1 MTRVLPEPAP
11 ASTSTGPSVRT
22 TACLCWGLRS
32 ERSSAMDAGVATAE
46 RPPEPV
52 LILRRKRAWSA
63 FRHAQAPSVPAVARL
78 LAARPGPRHHRAAH
92 PVVQGGEAAAGGLPG
107 RRARSGLPGDEPP
120 GEGGQDGGAAEGQ

>member
-63 FRHAQAPSVPAVARL
+63 FRHAQAPSVPAASPALEPRPPEVAQGLRL
-78 LAARPGPRHHRAAH
+78 SEVLLLRAAIAALKRSRS
-92 PVVQGGEAAAGGLPG
+92 QAEA
-107 RRARSGLPGDEPP
+107 RR
-120 GEGGQDGGAAEGQ
+120 